1 MIIINLIF
9 NLYLSRMRCFY
20 GLKHF
25 EENKYKLL
33 LIGYSQM
40 QSLANRLAFQ
50 NFINAYTQ
58 ETGKGYL
65 LNKKQQSP
73 QQQAFSQGLMLL
85 VIPIHSIQAQFY
97 VPLNYVSRVGRHRLA
112 NLPEVVIQ
120 GQIKK
125 FSPVT
130 LVSLMLEELVLESS
144 ISLNAASLIEKW
156 IQSRDAL
163 EQFLLQR
170 KYDFDDLVEAGQN
183 FIETEQA
190 LILGHSMHP
199 APKSRTGFVHE
210 DWLKFSPE
218 HKGQTQLHYWFV
230 HEDYISEGCA
240 TDEDISAQLKSAL
253 KWYLS
258 ENDLKLLKTHTEYK
272 LLPLHPWQARYL
284 QSKPWFEH
292 LKQSGQ
298 LIDLGLRGWQFSPTT
313 SIRTLASFCAP
324 WMVKPSLSV
333 MITNSIRV
341 NLAKEC
347 HRGELTHRLWHSE
360 FGQNILKQCPSLKAV
375 NDPAWIALRI
385 NNEVIN
391 ESICI
396 FRDQPFHS
404 QQQITCI
411 ASLCQDHPQKS
422 LNRFNALFTKIA
434 KSNPEADFSEIASDW
449 FNRFLGISLQSLMYL
464 YHRYGMAFESH
475 QQNVLLEMEDCF
487 PKILWL
493 RDNQGFYYIEEF
505 ATEILKA
512 LPELKEKAFAVGSK
526 DFVDERFS
534 YYFFGNTLF
543 GLINAIG
550 ATGYI
555 SEDKLL
561 EQLKVCLQDLLLQ
574 YPEST
579 LLQGLLF
586 NETLPYKGNL
596 LTRLHELD
604 ELIAPVEHQSVY
616 VQIQNPLFIEQKD
629 MNYA

>member
-1 MIIINLIF
+1 
-9 NLYLSRMRCFY
+9 
-20 GLKHF
+20 
-25 EENKYKLL
+25 
-33 LIGYSQM
+33 M
-40 QSLANRLAFQ
+40 QQLANRLAMQHFV
-50 NFINAYTQ
+50 NAYTQ
-58 ETGKGYL
+58 ETGKGHL
-65 LNKKQQSP
+65 LDNDQQNP
-73 QQQAFSQGLMLL
+73 QQQAFSQGLTLL
-85 VIPIHSIQAQFY
+85 SIPIYAIQAQCYF
-97 VPLNYVSRVGRHRLA
+97 PLSYVSRVGRHRLA
-112 NLPEVVIQ
+112 DLPQIIIH
-120 GQIKK
+120 GQIKT

-130 LVSLMLEELVLESS
+130 MIGLLLEELVFEST
-144 ISLNAASLIEKW
+144 IPLDAASLIEKW

-163 EQFLLQR
+163 QQFLVQR
-170 KYDFDDLVEAGQN
+170 ENDFDDLVKAGQN

-218 HKGQTQLHYWFV
+218 HQGKTQLHYWLV
-230 HEDYISEGCA
+230 HQDYISEGSA
-240 TDEDISAQLKSAL
+240 TDETISSQLKTAL
-253 KWYLS
+253 QWYLS
-258 ENDLKLLKTHTEYK
+258 EYDLNLLKTHTEYK

-284 QSKPWFEH
+284 QSKPWFER
-292 LKQSGQ
+292 LKQTGQ

-313 SIRTLASFCAP
+313 SIRTLASFSAP

-360 FGQNILKQCPSLKAV
+360 FGQNILKQCQSLKAV
-375 NDPAWIALRI
+375 NDPAWMALKLDD
-385 NNEVIN
+385 EVVN

-396 FRDQPFHS
+396 FRDQPFHP
-404 QQQITCI
+404 QQQVTCI
-411 ASLCQDHPQKS
+411 ASLCQDHPNKS

-434 KSNPEADFSEIASDW
+434 KTNHDTDLSEIALDW
-449 FNRFLGISLQSLMYL
+449 FNRFLDVSLQPLMFL

-475 QQNVLLEMEDCF
+475 QQNVLLELDHYF
-487 PKILWL
+487 PKTLWL
-493 RDNQGFYYIEEF
+493 RDNQGFYYIEEL

-512 LPELKEKAFAVGSK
+512 LPELKEKAFAVGPK

-555 SEDKLL
+555 TEDELL
-561 EQLKVCLQDLLLQ
+561 EHLKVFLQNQLQQ
-574 YPEST
+574 YPDST

-586 NETLPYKGNL
+586 NPTLPYKGNL

-616 VQIQNPLFIEQKD
+616 VQLPNPLFITEKD
-629 MNYA
+629 VSYA